1 LGSIREQLASEGLA
15 PSKARGQNFLRHPAT
30 ATRLVEAIGIEP
42 ADAVVEIGPGLGQLT
57 VALAAASRRL
67 IALEVDRGLVE
78 LLANSTLPPNVEVR
92 HQDVLTADL
101 GGIARELGAPAAPV
115 VLAGNL
121 PYNISGRILGMLLSP
136 RNPFRRFG
144 LMLQYE
150 VGERVLA
157 APDTPE
163 YGTLSVWARLYTRAW
178 RALELGPG
186 EFVPRP
192 KVRSSFLVFEPV
204 DSGIPVDDVRAL
216 RRVVRAAFQHRRKT
230 LRRVLRGLSPAAD
243 AALEAAEIDGQRRG
257 ETLSEAEFARLA
269 NALAAREPSG

>member
-1 LGSIREQLASEGLA
+1 MTSIREQLASEGLA

-30 ATRLVEAIGIEP
+30 AGRIVDSLELEPGDAI
-42 ADAVVEIGPGLGQLT
+42 VEIGPGLGQLT
-57 VALAAASRRL
+57 VALAARARRL

-78 LLANSTLPPNVEVR
+78 LLGHSDLPANVEIR

-101 GGIARELGAPAAPV
+101 GGLVRELGTPV

-157 APDTPE
+157 APDTPD

-178 RALELGPG
+178 RALELGSG

-204 DSGIPVDDVRAL
+204 DTGIPVDDVRTL
-216 RRVVRAAFQHRRKT
+216 RRVVRAAFQQRRKT
-230 LRRVLRGLSPAAD
+230 LRRVLRSLSPAAD
-243 AALEAAEIDGQRRG
+243 AALAAAAIDGQRRG

-269 NALAAREPSG
+269 NALATLDPNG